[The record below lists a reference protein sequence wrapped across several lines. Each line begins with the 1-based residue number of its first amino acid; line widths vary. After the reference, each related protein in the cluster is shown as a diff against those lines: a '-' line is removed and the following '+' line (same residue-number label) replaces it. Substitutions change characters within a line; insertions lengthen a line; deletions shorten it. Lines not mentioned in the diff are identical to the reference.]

1 MKELAGS
8 ISQLGTS
15 LHQYQAKT
23 DGAISELTKQ
33 MSHLATAMSTLSNE
47 PGRLP
52 SQTIQN
58 PKANLSMIKRSNEKA
73 TLGEVARSPTYKLT
87 NKHFTRRRRPDW
99 NQEEDRPNDDKT
111 WVTHADN
118 GRYAFTVCITPPPVI
133 HSDIPASGWDDT
145 DNLRWNSPT
154 NIYASEQNIKGSSY
168 TNPKSRSGQ
177 SDPTIKKALT
187 SDHESQPERD
197 KDPGAFT
204 VTCGIGETQIHK
216 CPVDLGAAVNAMPS
230 SLYYLLGLSPLKP
243 PRSNIELG
251 DKSCI
256 SPIGVLE
263 AVILHV
269 GELVI
274 AADFYVIQTGETS
287 EDDPP
292 TIILGRPFL
301 YATKAR
307 IDVGKG
313 SLSLKFGGKI
323 AYFYIDNRRTD
334 AKKPPDMIP
343 ISDHDMQISDLPKET
358 EKVTRPAAMVKV
370 PSPSQKQWREKN
382 TKTMGF

>member
-1 MKELAGS
+1 M
-8 ISQLGTS
+8 SQ
-15 LHQYQAKT
+15 
-23 DGAISELTKQ
+23 
-33 MSHLATAMSTLSNE
+33 LATAMSTLTNE

-87 NKHFTRRRRPDW
+87 NKHFAWRRRPDW
-99 NQEEDRPNDDKT
+99 NQEEDRPNDGKT

-118 GRYAFTVCITPPPVI
+118 GRYAFTVCITPPPII
-133 HSDIPASGWDDT
+133 HSDIPASGWDDSN
-145 DNLRWNSPT
+145 NLRWDSPT
-154 NIYASEQNIKGSSY
+154 NIYASKQNIKGPDY
-168 TNPKSRSGQ
+168 TNHKPRNGQ
-177 SDPTIKKALT
+177 NGPTIERALT
-187 SDHESQPERD
+187 SNHEPQP
-197 KDPGAFT
+197 DPGAFT
-204 VTCGIGETQIHK
+204 VTCSIGEAQIHK
-216 CPVDLGAAVNAMPS
+216 CLVDLGAAVNAMPS
-230 SLYYLLGLSPLKP
+230 SLYYLLGLGPLKP

-256 SPIGVLE
+256 RPVGVLE
-263 AVILHV
+263 DVILHV

-301 YATKAR
+301 YATKSR

-323 AYFYIDNRRTD
+323 ANFSIDNSRMDT
-334 AKKPPDMIP
+334 KKPPDIIP
-343 ISDHDMQISDLPKET
+343 ISDHGTQISDLPKET
-358 EKVTRPAAMVKV
+358 ERVTRPAAMVKG
-370 PSPSQKQWREKN
+370 PQPSQKQWKEKTPKPWSSNPSKKSGRVKAKTN
-382 TKTMGF
+382 TGTVAKYDLSHPWDPNQ